1 MAEFS
6 SLASILNWEEDIL
19 IIDWKDADKYYGQ
32 YVIVEGTIVDT
43 YNSGKA
49 CFLNFDPDW
58 QQYFTAVI
66 FACDFPSFPESP
78 ENYYL
83 DKKVQIIGIIKEYEG
98 SPEIIVKTP
107 DQIKIIKRRY
117 RLLVGGSRLYVFAEH
132 CKRIFLII

>member
-49 CFLNFDPDW
+49 YFLNFDPDW

-83 DKKVQIIGIIKEYEG
+83 DKKVNTIQQSMEILWSGKIGEMITGI
-98 SPEIIVKTP
+98 SIVMTF
-107 DQIKIIKRRY
+107 
-117 RLLVGGSRLYVFAEH
+117 LL
-132 CKRIFLII
+132 LIEMVMDIQY